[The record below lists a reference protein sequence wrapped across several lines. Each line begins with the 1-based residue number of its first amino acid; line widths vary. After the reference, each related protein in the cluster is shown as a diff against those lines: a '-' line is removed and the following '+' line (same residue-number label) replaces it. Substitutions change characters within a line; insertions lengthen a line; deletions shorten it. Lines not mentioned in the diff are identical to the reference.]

1 MPPFSPTRNPA
12 GRGRVQRLPDLTRRL
27 GRVHLLIR
35 QAVAIVEM
43 GKISFGDPEQRVLR
57 PPRDLMLADLCE
69 ALEKG
74 IPVTC
79 VPRIPRLY
87 EGRIPEWPVR

>member
-1 MPPFSPTRNPA
+1 MQLQSRTADVRWVPPARNISGDLLFVDHRSHHA
-12 GRGRVQRLPDLTRRL
+12 GEIG
-27 GRVHLLIR
+27 
-35 QAVAIVEM
+35 E
-43 GKISFGDPEQRVLR
+43 ISFGDPEYR
-57 PPRDLMLADLCE
+57 PLWPRMDLMLADLCE

-87 EGRIPEWPVR
+87 EGRMLEWPVR